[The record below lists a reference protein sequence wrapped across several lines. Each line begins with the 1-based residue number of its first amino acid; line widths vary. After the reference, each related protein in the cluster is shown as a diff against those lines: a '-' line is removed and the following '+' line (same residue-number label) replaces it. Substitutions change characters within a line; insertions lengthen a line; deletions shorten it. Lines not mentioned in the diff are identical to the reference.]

1 MESSPHSIILA
12 VCNKNTT
19 VGMSEEFSKEVL
31 IKTSDMSPEM
41 ECEAV
46 NITNQAI
53 EEVSPLTNVKDNE
66 KMSKISALVKR

>member
-1 MESSPHSIILA
+1 
-12 VCNKNTT
+12 
-19 VGMSEEFSKEVL
+19 MSEEFSKEVL